1 MKRLKGFIQ
10 MNGSIL
16 DTNVITK
23 LLDKNPEAI
32 SLVQKIERP
41 FTSIVVVG
49 ELYFAAV
56 NSSRI
61 DTNLEKIKEALSC
74 LDIILLDDAVC
85 LSYAEIKMELKKKG
99 KPIPDNDIWI
109 AACACV
115 HGLSVA
121 TFDHHF
127 SEIPQIELLKT

>member
-1 MKRLKGFIQ
+1 V
-10 MNGSIL
+10 NGSIL

-23 LLDKNPEAI
+23 FLDKDPAAI
-32 SLVQKIERP
+32 SLIQKVERP
-41 FTSIVVVG
+41 LTSLIVVG

-61 DTNLEKIKEALSC
+61 DANLEKIKEVLSC
-74 LDIILLDDAVC
+74 LEIILLDDTVC
-85 LSYAEIKMELKKKG
+85 MSYAEIKMELKRKG
-99 KPIPDNDIWI
+99 KPIPDKDIWI
-109 AACACV
+109 AACACA

-127 SEIPQIELLKT
+127 SEISQIKLLKI

>member
-1 MKRLKGFIQ
+1 V
-10 MNGSIL
+10 NGSIL

-23 LLDKNPEAI
+23 FLDKDPAAI
-32 SLVQKIERP
+32 SLIQKVEIP
-41 FTSIVVVG
+41 FTSSIVVG

-56 NSSRI
+56 NSSKI
-61 DTNLEKIKEALSC
+61 DANLEKIKEALSC
-74 LDIILLDDAVC
+74 LEIILLDDTVC
-85 LSYAEIKMELKKKG
+85 MAYAEIKMALKKKG

-109 AACACV
+109 AACAFV

-127 SEIPQIELLKT
+127 SEISQIKLLKI